1 MRYYFQTTAQK
12 ATKKGNKKMK
22 MIIRM
27 FCAVALVAGA
37 LSLTGCG
44 DKKADDKGTNG
55 AATSSK
61 TQQVK
66 TPAAPKTP
74 EAQQGK

>member
-1 MRYYFQTTAQK
+1 
-12 ATKKGNKKMK
+12 MK

-44 DKKADDKGTNG
+44 DKKADEKAGTN
-55 AATSSK
+55 AAK
-61 TQQVK
+61 TAEAKKADAAKK
-66 TPAAPKTP
+66 TADAAQKTADA
-74 EAQQGK
+74 AQKTADAAKQAKYG